1 MDQSWDFPVPPGEL
15 WNVLSRTQDYRTW
28 FGWLRSMDASDGL
41 AQGATARCVIG
52 PPVPYLLRVTIRVV
66 ALVPERTI
74 DTEVEGD
81 LRGPAR
87 LEIEEAEGGSRARLV
102 WALSPSRP
110 VLQVAARLAR
120 PLMQWGHDWC
130 VDTGV
135 AQFRRRAIAPMAGGA
150 G

>member
-28 FGWLRSMDASDGL
+28 FSWLRSIDASDGR

-66 ALVPERTI
+66 ALVPGRTI
-74 DTEVEGD
+74 ATEVDGD

-87 LEIEEAEGGSRARLV
+87 LEIEEAEAGSRARLV
-102 WALSPSRP
+102 WALTVSRP

-120 PLMQWGHDWC
+120 PLMQRGHDWC

-135 AQFRRRAIAPMAGGA
+135 AQFRRKAIAPEPRGT
-150 G
+150 